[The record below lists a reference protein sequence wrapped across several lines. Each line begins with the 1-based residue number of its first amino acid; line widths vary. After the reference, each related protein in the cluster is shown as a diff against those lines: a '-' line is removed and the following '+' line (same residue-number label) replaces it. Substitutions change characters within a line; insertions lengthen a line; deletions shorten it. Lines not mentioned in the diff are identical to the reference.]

1 MAICRRCLTKVF
13 RRSKD
18 PEWFEGIEDCNYYCD
33 NCDSFLTIDGVA
45 HAVIIN
51 GDGKRTYFDLQ
62 ANPKTGD

>member
-1 MAICRRCLTKVF
+1 MAICRTCLHKVMKK
-13 RRSKD
+13 SKYPD
-18 PEWFEGIEDCNYYCD
+18 FFKGRKEYRYYCD
-33 NCDSFLTIDGVA
+33 ECDLFMDIDDVA